1 MFDHMSIGVRD
12 LDAARRFYDA
22 FFAPLGHANAWNQPG
37 EMAYGPKGESRL
49 FFIYPVTGEQVA
61 GLGTH
66 IAFSGDSRDAVD
78 AAFEAAVDQGATVV
92 RKAGL
97 HPDISPNY
105 YGAVLLDPDGNKLE
119 VVLDTMH

>member
-1 MFDHMSIGVRD
+1 M
-12 LDAARRFYDA
+12 DAARRFYDA

-66 IAFSGDSRDAVD
+66 IAFSGDFLWDRAAALPLGRRDLNLGRRFRGVA
-78 AAFEAAVDQGATVV
+78 
-92 RKAGL
+92 
-97 HPDISPNY
+97 
-105 YGAVLLDPDGNKLE
+105 
-119 VVLDTMH
+119 